1 MKLYVHVQRLTVLAG
16 CCSIYIYIY
25 ICITPLIFVVG
36 RAWGRSSHLGLEKR
50 WSATMRG
57 NLVCFPKGIPQGGPF
72 SRGVLGVHGR
82 PVGCASR
89 VESRCQE
96 PWRES

>member
-16 CCSIYIYIY
+16 CCSIYIYIYIY

-57 NLVCFPKGIPQGGPF
+57 NLVCFVFPKEALF
-72 SRGVLGVHGR
+72 LGEWWGFTVGR
-82 PVGCASR
+82 
-89 VESRCQE
+89 
-96 PWRES
+96 